1 MDGFHI
7 ADALL
12 AADGRRERKGA
23 PDTFDV
29 DGYLAL
35 LRRLKEPDR
44 IVYAPRFDRAI
55 EDSIAAAIAVPAGVP
70 LVVTEGNYLLHW
82 PEVRAALDEVWYL
95 DPPPDLRRERLIAR
109 HRAFGR
115 DEAQAQAFAL
125 GSDERNAEL
134 IAAGRARADLVIAV
148 EVPGLGGDD

>member
-35 LRRLKEPDR
+35 LRRLKQPDR

-70 LVVTEGNYLLHW
+70 LVITEGNYLL
-82 PEVRAALDEVWYL
+82 AL
-95 DPPPDLRRERLIAR
+95 AR
-109 HRAFGR
+109 GPRG
-115 DEAQAQAFAL
+115 
-125 GSDERNAEL
+125 
-134 IAAGRARADLVIAV
+134 AGRAQRRADRRRTGTGRSGHRRRGSRA
-148 EVPGLGGDD
+148 GRR

>member
-7 ADALL
+7 ADALP

-70 LVVTEGNYLLHW
+70 LVITEGNYLLHW
-82 PEVRAALDEVWYL
+82 PEVRAALDE
-95 DPPPDLRRERLIAR
+95 
-109 HRAFGR
+109 
-115 DEAQAQAFAL
+115 
-125 GSDERNAEL
+125 RNAEL
-134 IAAGRARADLVIAV
+134 IAAGWARADLVIAV
-148 EVPGLGGDD
+148 EVAGLGGDD